1 MNKQLIQ
8 ALKEKTKLA
17 GKEMNEGFA
26 LEKLVRI
33 FGILDLQTAYLSY
46 STNN

>member
-8 ALKEKTKLA
+8 ALKEKSKLTE
-17 GKEMNEGFA
+17 KEMNEGFA

-33 FGILDLQTAYLSY
+33 FGISDLQTAHIKY
-46 STNN
+46 